1 MNQQVNLLA
10 PIFRKQPTV
19 LSARL
24 ALLLCGLLVAVLGVL
39 QLVSAWQTTALA
51 NEQARLEARRD
62 SATEHLN
69 QLAEQIKGGGGKSQA
84 LVAERDRLA
93 AEVNEKR
100 QSMAALSRSE
110 LGNTTG
116 FSPQF
121 IGFARQRLSGLW
133 LTGIRLTVGG
143 REMELNGIVLDE
155 ALLPR
160 YLDLLGTESI
170 FRGIRFG
177 HAELKRNQ
185 GDGQAKMQFTLRSQN
200 PEVAKARP
208 GNPS

>member
-10 PIFRKQPTV
+10 PIFRRQPTV

-24 ALLLCGLLVAVLGVL
+24 ALLLCGLLVALLGVV
-39 QLVSAWQTTALA
+39 QLVSAWQATTLTH
-51 NEQARLEARRD
+51 EQARLEARRD
-62 SATEHLN
+62 GATDQLN
-69 QLAEQIKGGGGKSQA
+69 QLAEQIRGGGGKSQQ

-93 AEVNEKR
+93 AEANEKR

-121 IGFARQRLSGLW
+121 IGFARQRLPGLW

-143 REMELNGIVLDE
+143 REMELQGVTLDE
-155 ALLPR
+155 GLLPH
-160 YLDLLGTESI
+160 YLDLLGTESV
-170 FRGIRFG
+170 FRGSRFG

-200 PEVAKARP
+200 PEAAP
-208 GNPS
+208 AQPLDPS